1 MERLMALSASI
12 STRLRHQHESLPEIT
27 RDLTETALRQRIN
40 PDKWSA
46 FEHIAHLAAYQP
58 TFISRLEKM
67 ATAPA
72 PSFETP
78 PTFERYVAEK
88 DPQFAA
94 CLDKPLATL
103 FELISTQASEINA
116 ILAQTNKAGL
126 LRTGLH
132 PKYGLLTVTQWTE
145 FYLLHEAHHLFT
157 IFMLTQ
163 DLRTARV

>member
-1 MERLMALSASI
+1 MPLSASI
-12 STRLRHQHESLPEIT
+12 STRLRHQHESLREIT
-27 RDLTETALRQRIN
+27 RGLAETALRQRIN

-58 TFISRLEKM
+58 VFISRLEKM

-72 PSFETP
+72 PSFE
-78 PTFERYVAEK
+78 RYVAEK
-88 DPQFAA
+88 DPQFPT
-94 CLDKPLATL
+94 CLDKSFADLV
-103 FELISTQASEINA
+103 ELISAQAAQVNA
-116 ILAQTNKAGL
+116 ILAHTNDADL

-145 FYLLHEAHHLFT
+145 FYLLHEAHHLFS